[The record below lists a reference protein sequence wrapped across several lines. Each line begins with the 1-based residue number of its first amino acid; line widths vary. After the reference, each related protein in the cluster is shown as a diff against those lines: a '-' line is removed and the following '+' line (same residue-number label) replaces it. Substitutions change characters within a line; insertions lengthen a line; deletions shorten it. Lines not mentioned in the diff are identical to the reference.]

1 MKCPYFLSSKKKKN
15 LDNIRAKRHPDLPLL
30 AELRPQFCVFFAG
43 LLTVNYNFHKPCK
56 ISIKQSQNSHTS
68 VSATA
73 SACICNMRLSCKLL
87 VGDRHASIS
96 FYISELCIFPSNHLP
111 LDSRCINGC
120 ATLGS
125 PFREFPVFPFYISH
139 PSLAP
144 AATIC
149 SPFSPVQHWLLHT
162 PLPRP
167 LPFLAVCPTALYL
180 DCSNACT
187 WIKRTLC

>member
-1 MKCPYFLSSKKKKN
+1 MSTRSS
-15 LDNIRAKRHPDLPLL
+15 PDSTSGPVLRVL
-30 AELRPQFCVFFAG
+30 ADLRLQLFCVLFAG
-43 LLTVNYNFHKPCK
+43 LLTINYNFYKPCK

-68 VSATA
+68 VSVMA
-73 SACICNMRLSCKLL
+73 SACIFNMHLSCKLL
-87 VGDRHASIS
+87 VGDRHANIS
-96 FYISELCIFPSNHLP
+96 FYIPELCIFPSNHLP

-149 SPFSPVQHWLLHT
+149 YLFSPVQHWLLHT

-167 LPFLAVCPTALYL
+167 LHFSPSVQQPST
-180 DCSNACT
+180 
-187 WIKRTLC
+187 